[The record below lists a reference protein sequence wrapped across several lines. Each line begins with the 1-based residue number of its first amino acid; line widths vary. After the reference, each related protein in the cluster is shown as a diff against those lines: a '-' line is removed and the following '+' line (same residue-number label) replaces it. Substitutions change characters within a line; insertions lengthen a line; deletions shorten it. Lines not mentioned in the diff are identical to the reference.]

1 MTFQA
6 CRKQKKKRQHATLL
20 SSPQRLGW
28 LQNPTKKNAPKSE
41 NLHIQRPKSKKKNR
55 KKRIH
60 LSARGGGGCWGL
72 ERVLERTPPP
82 AFQRSNIFAGT
93 WGGEAF
99 RPLVF
104 DHCTTFYR
112 FFFVVGFA
120 TFFFSPKKFT
130 FLGEPWTVV
139 RFFFCV
145 CVCVLSVDYFHF
157 LANFASR
164 LWIDSLKGFSIRK
177 KNDFSAIILSRSLIW
192 CDRRSNSSKRFDEKR
207 AIFFLN
213 LHTLFDLN
221 SSRTAIL
228 PGFYRVFVRP
238 LWNWTCGLKTCEK
251 ERISE
256 RINAVNPPD
265 FVWFRGK
272 KKPGVRFIF
281 ISRHF
286 PAR

>member
-1 MTFQA
+1 MLPKVKISIFNG
-6 CRKQKKKRQHATLL
+6 RKVKKK
-20 SSPQRLGW
+20 P
-28 LQNPTKKNAPKSE
+28 
-41 NLHIQRPKSKKKNR
+41 

-177 KNDFSAIILSRSLIW
+177 K
-192 CDRRSNSSKRFDEKR
+192 KRFLGNYFEPITDLMRSSIE
-207 AIFFLN
+207 FF
-213 LHTLFDLN
+213 
-221 SSRTAIL
+221 
-228 PGFYRVFVRP
+228 
-238 LWNWTCGLKTCEK
+238 KT
-251 ERISE
+251 
-256 RINAVNPPD
+256 
-265 FVWFRGK
+265 VWWKTSYF
-272 KKPGVRFIF
+272 F
-281 ISRHF
+281 
-286 PAR
+286 